1 VTPRSRGLPLDAV
14 AWTLAALAI
23 AALPHLLAMPVWP
36 GLIFA
41 GLLGW
46 RLTAAQRGWR
56 PPPRALRILITL
68 AILVLVVVTAGGW
81 SRRAATTLLC
91 LMMAAKLME
100 MFSARDLRMVASICF
115 FIMAAQFLFNER
127 LAYLIYLGAGSIA
140 ATAALDRIH
149 RIHAAVIDA
158 PVRGRAGVIEQLRT
172 AGWMLLLAL
181 PIAATLFVLFPRL
194 AQPLWGLP
202 EQAIDGRT
210 GISDELTAGSITN
223 LFLNDDPAFRVEF
236 DEAPPAVEQ
245 RYWRGPVLSVLDG
258 KTWRRAREVGE
269 REQPV
274 NPASGPGWRYRVQ
287 MEPHE
292 RRWLF
297 TLDHPVSGPEDA
309 TLTAQRELLA
319 RNPVTTLTQFNAV
332 SRTGP
337 LSRVD
342 LSLSSRQLHLD
353 LPAERNPRTREFAG
367 QLRRRHSDDVALV
380 SAVLEWFNE
389 EPFYYSLQS
398 PPLGRDSADEFLFD
412 LRTGYC
418 EYYASA
424 FAVLMRAAGI
434 PARVVVGYQGG
445 HWQAGGGYL
454 LVRQSDA
461 HAWNEVWIEDTGWVR
476 VDPTASVA
484 PSRVNQGARS
494 AIGRPRHVLDLDWLR
509 DLRNRYDRL
518 QHAWNR
524 WILGFDAERQQR
536 LLERLGLPDAGS
548 GTLALLMIVALAL
561 VIAPIALVLRRRGR
575 RRPQGPAE
583 TAWAGLL
590 ARLARKGVIRQPGE
604 TPLEFCN
611 RVGDRV
617 HGKAPGPSLID
628 LGAIYSAIHYGP
640 ASAFEIERFVRQA
653 RSYRP
658 RLNRR

>member
-1 VTPRSRGLPLDAV
+1 MTRRAAGPPLDAV
-14 AWTLAALAI
+14 AWTLAALAT
-23 AALPHLLAMPVWP
+23 AALPHLLAMPVWL

-41 GLLGW
+41 GLLVWRLAAAHQGW
-46 RLTAAQRGWR
+46 RQ
-56 PPPRALRILITL
+56 PPGALRILITL
-68 AILVLVVVTAGGW
+68 VLLGLVVVAAGGW

-127 LAYLIYLGAGSIA
+127 LAYLIYLVVGSITA
-140 ATAALDRIH
+140 VAALDRIH
-149 RIHAAVIDA
+149 RIQA
-158 PVRGRAGVIEQLRT
+158 AGVSPPTTGREGVLEQAR
-172 AGWMLLLAL
+172 AAAWMLLLAL
-181 PIAATLFVLFPRL
+181 PIALTLFVLFPRL

-236 DEAPPAVEQ
+236 DGALPPVEQ

-258 KTWRRAREVGE
+258 NTWRRARASDDQAGPLPSNAGE
-269 REQPV
+269 
-274 NPASGPGWRYRVQ
+274 WRYQVQ

-297 TLDHPVSGPEDA
+297 TLDHPLSGPEDA
-309 TLTAQRELLA
+309 TLTVNRELLA
-319 RNPVTTLTQFNAV
+319 RNPVTTLTQFDAV

-337 LSRVD
+337 LSQVD
-342 LSLSSRQLHLD
+342 LDPGSRRLHLA
-353 LPAERNPRTREFAG
+353 LPDEQNPRTRDFANE
-367 QLRRRHSDDVALV
+367 LRTRHADDVDLV
-380 SAVLEWFNE
+380 SAVLEWLNN
-389 EPFYYSLQS
+389 EPFYYSLQA
-398 PPLGRDSADEFLFD
+398 PPLGRHSADEFLFD

-461 HAWNEVWIEDTGWVR
+461 HAWNEVWIDGSGWVR

-484 PSRVNQGARS
+484 PSRVDQGALS
-494 AIGRPRHVLDLDWLR
+494 AIGGPRHVLDLEWLR
-509 DLRNRYDRL
+509 ELRNRYDRL

-524 WILGFDAERQQR
+524 WILGFDAARQQR
-536 LLERLGLPDAGS
+536 LLERLGLPDAQA
-548 GTLALLMIVALAL
+548 GTLA
-561 VIAPIALVLRRRGR
+561 P
-575 RRPQGPAE
+575 
-583 TAWAGLL
+583 
-590 ARLARKGVIRQPGE
+590 
-604 TPLEFCN
+604 
-611 RVGDRV
+611 
-617 HGKAPGPSLID
+617 
-628 LGAIYSAIHYGP
+628 
-640 ASAFEIERFVRQA
+640 
-653 RSYRP
+653 
-658 RLNRR
+658 

>member
-1 VTPRSRGLPLDAV
+1 MSPRRAALPLDAV

-23 AALPHLLAMPVWP
+23 ASLPHLLAMSIWP
-36 GLIFA
+36 GLVFA
-41 GLLGW
+41 GLLAW
-46 RLTAAQRGWR
+46 RLAAAQRGWR

-68 AILVLVVVTAGGW
+68 MILGLVIVTAGGW

-127 LAYLIYLGAGSIA
+127 LAYLIYLAAGSLA
-140 ATAALDRIH
+140 ATAALDQVH
-149 RIHAAVIDA
+149 RIHAVQPDS
-158 PVRGRAGVIEQLRT
+158 PDSERSGLTRPLRA
-172 AGWMLLLAL
+172 AGWTLLLAL

-210 GISDELTAGSITN
+210 GISDELTAGSIAD

-236 DEAPPAVEQ
+236 DDAPPPVEE

-258 KTWRRAREVGE
+258 NTWRRAPEVGDLE
-269 REQPV
+269 SPV
-274 NPASGPGWRYRVQ
+274 NPGAGPGWRYQVQ

-297 TLDHPVSGPEDA
+297 ALDHPVSGPEDA
-309 TLTAQRELLA
+309 SLNAHRELLA

-332 SRTGP
+332 SRIGP
-337 LSRVD
+337 LARAD
-342 LSLSSRQLHLD
+342 LSVASRRLHLE
-353 LPAERNPRTREFAG
+353 LPLDRNPRTREFAAE
-367 QLRRRHSDDVALV
+367 LRRRHPDDVGLV
-380 SAVLEWFNE
+380 SAVLEWLNE
-389 EPFYYSLQS
+389 EPFFYSLQA
-398 PPLGRDSADEFLFD
+398 PLLGRNSADEFLFD

-424 FAVLMRAAGI
+424 FAVLMRSAGI

-445 HWQAGGGYL
+445 HWQAGGEYL

-461 HAWNEVWIEDTGWVR
+461 HAWNEVWIDGSGWVR
-476 VDPTASVA
+476 VDPTAAVA
-484 PSRVNQGARS
+484 PSRVNQGALS
-494 AIGRPRHVLDLDWLR
+494 AFGEPRHVLDLDWLR

-524 WILGFDAERQQR
+524 WILGFDAQRQQ
-536 LLERLGLPDAGS
+536 LLLQRLGLPDGGP
-548 GTLALLMIVALAL
+548 GTLAALMLVALGL
-561 VIAPIALVLRRRGR
+561 VIAPIAWALRRGGR
-575 RRPQGPAE
+575 RRPPGPAE
-583 TAWAGLL
+583 LAWTRLL
-590 ARLARKGVIRQPGE
+590 ARLARKGLTRRPGE
-604 TPLEFCN
+604 TPLEYCG
-611 RVGDRV
+611 RVGRMIEQP
-617 HGKAPGPSLID
+617 AEGPSLFD
-628 LGAIYSAIHYGP
+628 LGTTYSAVHYGK
-640 ASAFEIERFVRQA
+640 ASESEIERFVAQA
-653 RSYRP
+653 RVFRP